1 MPLANKT
8 AGWRR
13 AEAPPPRGMHLDEPS
28 QYLSIG
34 PTGTKAVI
42 RIFGSSNSAA
52 GVIAKASPSHAK
64 ADESLISAFRVLSS
78 LQSRPSEERELP
90 FSTPTPVESFSQA
103 GWHFTVETAA
113 PGRPLSE
120 LIFLRSH
127 RGRLAFLRNELAQC
141 VEIAAKLPH
150 ILKGTV
156 APRKIDPEWYEIP
169 KGMDLGPGV
178 ERTLAT
184 ESAKWAK
191 QELCAHGDFTIEN
204 VFWDK
209 AAGKASVID
218 WDLPIQGVPP
228 LYDAF
233 TLLFSSLPALS
244 LEHHSI
250 SFTEER
256 LTQQF
261 QAAFFSTGPW
271 ATATREILQR
281 ISTTKSG
288 ADSDIWQE
296 LVLSLVI
303 RTRYFLWRQPSLGR
317 QFSRLLEYAVQH
329 EPLFVCGARPAL
341 RDPHRLRAHELPD
354 SNLGGALRQ
363 E

>member
-42 RIFGSSNSAA
+42 RIFGSSNSAP

-90 FSTPTPVESFSQA
+90 FSTPIPVESFSQA

-113 PGRPLSE
+113 PGSPLSE
-120 LIFLRSH
+120 LIFLRPH
-127 RGRLAFLRNELAQC
+127 RGRLAFLRNELARC
-141 VEIAAKLPH
+141 VEIAAQLPH
-150 ILKGTV
+150 ILKGNV

-178 ERTLAT
+178 ERTLAA

-209 AAGKASVID
+209 AASKASVID